1 LVKFLKRE
9 GFWVRAINVKFL
21 EFSETEADDF
31 IIADLRGA
39 ENCRDA
45 VDRRFDE
52 VNDGTILAQIPF
64 RARL

>member
-1 LVKFLKRE
+1 M
-9 GFWVRAINVKFL
+9 RAINLKFL

-31 IIADLRGA
+31 IIAELRGA

-45 VDRRFDE
+45 VHRRFDE
-52 VNDGTILAQIPF
+52 VNDGTILAQIPV